1 MIWTPK
7 VGLDKHL
14 EKNLGVFIMA
24 KLTTEDKIKIIE
36 LYKQGYG
43 ANLISK
49 KMNIQFSRAREFIL
63 QNIL

>member
-1 MIWTPK
+1 
-7 VGLDKHL
+7 
-14 EKNLGVFIMA
+14 MA